1 MSYSQFTRRALLAA
15 TALSACGH
23 KRAPRYSGW
32 LFVASAAERGIAVA
46 DLAEFRRVTTI
57 PLPQNPREILRA
69 GDKVFATCPDARL
82 ICEIDPTRLTVAGRT
97 VLPGRIVSASVST
110 NASYLVVTTD
120 RPAAL
125 HLIDA
130 STRRITRTLALPDTP
145 VAMDISGDLAA
156 INVAGNAMVRVS
168 LPDARLLGSTALGLR
183 GGIVRIRPDGKSI
196 LIGADGQNQI
206 VTVDAS
212 TGALMARLPLAFAP
226 THFCFSADNGGQM
239 FVTGTGDDSI
249 IIVSPYQNEVDQTM
263 VSAHKPYAMAVT
275 AVQDRNLLCVT
286 NAGSGDLTIFDIDTR
301 GLASFVHIGGNPGE
315 ILITPDVAYA
325 LVIDRDSG
333 DVSVVRM
340 SVALEHKAGSM
351 TLQET
356 KPLFTVFPTGAGP
369 QSAEI
374 IPRPA

>member
-1 MSYSQFTRRALLAA
+1 MAGKYTRRALFAVA
-15 TALSACGH
+15 ALSACGR

-46 DLAEFRRVTTI
+46 DLAEFRRVTMI
-57 PLPQNPREILRA
+57 ALPQNPRQILRA
-69 GDKVFATCPDARL
+69 GEKVFATCPDARL
-82 ICEIDPTRLTVAGRT
+82 ICEIDPNRLTTAGRM
-97 VLPGRIVSASVST
+97 VLPGRIVSAAVSA

-125 HLIDA
+125 HVIDA
-130 STRRITRTLALPDTP
+130 DTRRITRTVALPDTP
-145 VAMDISGDLAA
+145 VGMDISEDMAA
-156 INVAGNAMVRVS
+156 VNVAGNAVVRVS
-168 LPDARLLGSTALGLR
+168 LPEGKLLGSTDLGLR
-183 GGIVRIRPDGKSI
+183 GGIVRMRPDGKSI
-196 LIGADGQNQI
+196 LIGAEGQNQI
-206 VTVDAS
+206 VTIDAA
-212 TGALMARLPLAFAP
+212 TGALLARLPLAFAP
-226 THFCFSADNGGQM
+226 TRFCFSADNGGQM
-239 FVTGTGDDSI
+239 FVTGTGEDSI

-263 VSAHKPYAMAVT
+263 VSAHKPYGMAVT

-301 GLASFVHIGGNPGE
+301 GLASFIHIGGNPGE
-315 ILITPDVAYA
+315 ILITPDAAYA

-340 SVALEHKAGSM
+340 SVALNHKAGSM

-356 KPLFTVFPTGAGP
+356 KPLFTVFHTGASP

-374 IPRPA
+374 IPRSA

>member
-1 MSYSQFTRRALLAA
+1 MAGRFTRRALLASTVFA
-15 TALSACGH
+15 ACDR
-23 KRAPRYSGW
+23 KRAPRYFGW

-57 PLPQNPREILRA
+57 ALPQSPKQILRA

-82 ICEIDPTRLTVAGRT
+82 ICEIDPARLTLTGRMT
-97 VLPGRIVSASVST
+97 LPGRIVSAAVSP
-110 NASYLVVTTD
+110 NASFLIVTTD
-120 RPAAL
+120 RPDAL
-125 HLIDA
+125 HIIDA
-130 STRRITRTLALPDTP
+130 NTRRIARTVALPDTP
-145 VAMDISGDLAA
+145 VGMDISEGLAA
-156 INVAGNAMVRVS
+156 INLAGNAVVRVS
-168 LPDARLLGSTALGLR
+168 LPEGKALGSTDLGLR

-206 VTVDAS
+206 VTVDAA
-212 TGALMARLPLAFAP
+212 TGTLLARLPLAFAP

-263 VSAHKPYAMAVT
+263 VSAHKPYGMAVT

-315 ILITPDVAYA
+315 ILITPDAAYA

-340 SVALEHKAGSM
+340 SVALNHKAGSL

-356 KPLFTVFPTGAGP
+356 KPLFTVFPTGTGP

-374 IPRPA
+374 IPRSA

>member
-1 MSYSQFTRRALLAA
+1 MAGKFTRRALLAA
-15 TALSACGH
+15 TALSACGR

-57 PLPQNPREILRA
+57 ALPQTPRQILRA
-69 GDKVFATCPDARL
+69 GDKVFVTCPDARL
-82 ICEIDPTRLTVAGRT
+82 ICEIDPTRLTTAGRMT
-97 VLPGRIVSASVST
+97 LPGRIVSVAVSA
-110 NASYLVVTTD
+110 NASFLVAATD

-125 HLIDA
+125 HMIDTN
-130 STRRITRTLALPDTP
+130 TRRVARTVALPDAP
-145 VAMDISGDLAA
+145 IGMDVSGSMAA
-156 INVAGNAMVRVS
+156 INVAGNAVVRVS
-168 LPDARLLGSTALGLR
+168 LPEGKLLGSTALGLR

-212 TGALMARLPLAFAP
+212 TGALLARLPLAFAP

-263 VSAHKPYAMAVT
+263 VAAHKPYGMVVT
-275 AVQDRNLLCVT
+275 AAQDRNLLCVT

-301 GLASFVHIGGNPGE
+301 GLASFIHIGGNPGE

-340 SVALEHKAGSM
+340 SVALDHKAGSM

>member
-1 MSYSQFTRRALLAA
+1 MAGKFTRRELLAA
-15 TALSACGH
+15 AAVSACGR

-32 LFVASAAERGIAVA
+32 LFVASASERGIAVA
-46 DLAEFRRVTTI
+46 DLAEFRRVMTI
-57 PLPQNPREILRA
+57 ALPQTPRQILRA
-69 GDKVFATCPDARL
+69 GEKVFATCPDARL
-82 ICEIDPTRLTVAGRT
+82 ICEIDPTRLATAARMT
-97 VLPGRIVSASVST
+97 LPGRIVSAAASA
-110 NASYLVVTTD
+110 NASYLIVTTD

-125 HLIDA
+125 HMIQTN
-130 STRRITRTLALPDTP
+130 TRRITRTVALPDTP
-145 VAMDISGDLAA
+145 VGMDISEDMAA
-156 INVAGNAMVRVS
+156 VNVAGNAVVRVS
-168 LPDARLLGSTALGLR
+168 LPEGKLLGSTALGLR

-206 VTVDAS
+206 VTIDAS
-212 TGALMARLPLAFAP
+212 TGALLARLPLAFAP

-263 VSAHKPYAMAVT
+263 VAAHKPYGMAVT

-301 GLASFVHIGGNPGE
+301 TLASYVHIGGNPGE

-340 SVALEHKAGSM
+340 SVALDHKAGSM

-369 QSAEI
+369 QSAAI

>member
-1 MSYSQFTRRALLAA
+1 MAGKFTRRALLAV
-15 TALSACGH
+15 TAVSACGRR
-23 KRAPRYSGW
+23 RAPRYSGW

-46 DLAEFRRVTTI
+46 DLSEFRRVTTI
-57 PLPQNPREILRA
+57 ALPQNPRQILRA
-69 GDKVFATCPDARL
+69 GEKVFVTCPDARL
-82 ICEIDPTRLTVAGRT
+82 ICEIDPSRLSTTGRM
-97 VLPGRIVSASVST
+97 VLPGRIVSAAVSA
-110 NASYLVVTTD
+110 NASFLVVTTD

-125 HLIDA
+125 HIIDTN
-130 STRRITRTLALPDTP
+130 TRRITRTVALPDTP
-145 VAMDISGDLAA
+145 VGMDISEGMAA
-156 INVAGNAMVRVS
+156 INVAGNAVVRVS
-168 LPDARLLGSTALGLR
+168 LPEGKLLGSTDLGLR
-183 GGIVRIRPDGKSI
+183 GGIVRMRPDGKSI
-196 LIGADGQNQI
+196 LIGAAGQNQI
-206 VTVDAS
+206 VTIDAA
-212 TGALMARLPLAFAP
+212 TGELLARLPLAFAP

-239 FVTGTGDDSI
+239 FVTGTGEDSI

-263 VSAHKPYAMAVT
+263 VSAHKPYGMVVT
-275 AVQDRNLLCVT
+275 AVRDRDLLCVT

-301 GLASFVHIGGNPGE
+301 GLASFIHIGGNPGE

-340 SVALEHKAGSM
+340 SVALDHKAGSM

-356 KPLFTVFPTGAGP
+356 KPLFTVFPTGASP